1 MLFLME
7 DMFRN
12 VICCDGW
19 SGYASNWWV
28 SFCGYVVNDGM
39 YGMRV

>member
-12 VICCDGW
+12 VICCDGC
-19 SGYASNWWV
+19 SGCV
-28 SFCGYVVNDGM
+28 LDDGM
-39 YGMRV
+39 LDMSILVDCGGGLGL

>member
-12 VICCDGW
+12 VICCDGC
-19 SGYASNWWV
+19 SGYASDWWV
-28 SFCGYVVNDGM
+28 SFVGM
-39 YGMRV
+39 L